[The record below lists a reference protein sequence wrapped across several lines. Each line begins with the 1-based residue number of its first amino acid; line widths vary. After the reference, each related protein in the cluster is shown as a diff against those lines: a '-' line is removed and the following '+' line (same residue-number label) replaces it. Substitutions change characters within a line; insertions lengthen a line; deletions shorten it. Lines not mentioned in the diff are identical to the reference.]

1 MNELIEELWNSEEVK
16 KLQEN
21 YIKYLVTEERLDG
34 EDIDKDR
41 CSYAWKNLYKEHYE
55 NREFW
60 KKTCFNYN
68 NVENKRKYEIFFG
81 ESSCR
86 ISGDLLFNFKSEKDG
101 AKGKGK
107 KYEHY
112 ESLIKNESDFD
123 EEKKDLYLEILE
135 FCNQMNYT
143 LHNFGLMPVD
153 GNLQIFKENVCNM
166 DRVDMF
172 IYWIDSYFTRKDDK
186 LFSRIMSTY
195 RDEEQRKNDK
205 NEKKKTLEL
214 FLAKFQNVYNYCKE
228 MYLISE
234 DFVERLLDSGKE
246 EIKCGKDVVRY
257 MELAIEY
264 WILKDK
270 ILNEEIIIE

>member
-55 NREFW
+55 N
-60 KKTCFNYN
+60 
-68 NVENKRKYEIFFG
+68 
-81 ESSCR
+81 
-86 ISGDLLFNFKSEKDG
+86 
-101 AKGKGK
+101 
-107 KYEHY
+107 
-112 ESLIKNESDFD
+112 LIKNDSDFD

-270 ILNEEIIIE
+270 ILNEEIII